1 MATAS
6 PAQMPAVAER
16 EEKAVAREIAGDA
29 ASAGGDKRE
38 ALSCWAEA
46 LKIFSGWSM
55 AGEAARVAA
64 KMASAE
70 EALGENEAACEHYEQ
85 AADFYRKAGEMQ
97 HVPMCLNNLAMLRKK
112 AGDLEEAAVLLTRAL
127 DEANHCEGDV
137 LTETALIATN
147 LGAVLC
153 ECGDLLGAEQ
163 RHMEALRI
171 LEQLYGSTHP
181 EIGLSLGHIA
191 VIHHMRGDE
200 QKARSFYTAALAILD
215 EFPGLH
221 DAERAIL
228 QANLEEI

>member
-1 MATAS
+1 MD
-6 PAQMPAVAER
+6 PPPQPPAVAER
-16 EEKAVAREIAGDA
+16 EEKAVAREVAGDEA
-29 ASAGGDKRE
+29 FERDDKRE
-38 ALSCWAEA
+38 ALARWTEA

-55 AGEAARVAA
+55 AGPAARVAS

-70 EALGENEAACEHYEQ
+70 EALGQTEDACVHYEEAAG
-85 AADFYRKAGEMQ
+85 FYRKAGQAQ
-97 HVPMCLNNLAMLRKK
+97 HIPMCLNNLGMLRKK
-112 AGDLEEAAVLLTRAL
+112 AGDLEESAVLLTRAL
-127 DEANHCEGDV
+127 DEANRCDGDV
-137 LTETALIATN
+137 LTETALIAAN

-200 QKARSFYTAALAILD
+200 QKARSFYTAALAILA

-221 DAERAIL
+221 DTEREIL
-228 QANLEEI
+228 QRNLDEI